1 MCAILN
7 DGITKNC
14 SGKCLQLCKR
24 GRQIEPQLLNL
35 QKLLDNATSLNNLM
49 LPVFP
54 NYAVVNKLFNEK
66 EDYHI

>member
-7 DGITKNC
+7 DGSAKNC

-35 QKLLDNATSLNNLM
+35 QKLLYNTTSLNNLM
-49 LPVFP
+49 LPVVR
-54 NYAVVNKLFNEK
+54 NYDTVNKSFNEK
-66 EDYHI
+66 EGNHI